1 MMTQLDRS
9 SPLPLH
15 YQLKQILL
23 EKIEQGEWKPGDLIP
38 GEAELQTTY
47 GLSRIT
53 VRQALTDL
61 VYEGRLTR
69 QRGRGTFVAPPK
81 FEHNPARH
89 RGINYYLTQQ
99 GLTPGWR
106 VLETGWARPSAQVR
120 RQLALPPEARA
131 YCIRRL
137 RLANDQPVGY
147 LVAWLPEA
155 IAEQINHE
163 ALTEGESLRYLRHL
177 PQMHR
182 SSAERSLEAVAAGA
196 VEAKLLGLPKNAPL
210 MRIERLVRAA
220 DGAPLEYLVALYRG
234 DRLKYQ
240 FTTTDQNGTPS

>member
-1 MMTQLDRS
+1 MTALDRS

-38 GEAELQTTY
+38 GEAELQNTY
-47 GLSRIT
+47 AVSRIT

-61 VYEGRLTR
+61 VYEGRLIR
-69 QRGRGTFVAPPK
+69 QRGRGTFVALPK

-89 RGINYYLTQQ
+89 RGFNHYLTQQ

-106 VLETGWARPSAQVR
+106 VLETGWGRPTAEVR
-120 RQLALPPEARA
+120 KQLQLGPEARA

-137 RLANDQPVGY
+137 RLANDEPVGY
-147 LVAWLPEA
+147 LVSWVPEA
-155 IAEQINHE
+155 VAGQINHE
-163 ALTEGESLRYLRHL
+163 ALTEGESMRYLRHL
-177 PQMHR
+177 PQMHNSR
-182 SSAERSLEAVAAGA
+182 ADRSLEAVAAGPL
-196 VEAKLLGLPKNAPL
+196 EARLLGLHKNAPI

-240 FTTTDQNGTPS
+240 FTTTEQNGNP